1 MRNTQETEVDTQE
14 QIREYITRARK
25 AQRIADTY
33 SQERVGELVT
43 AMAWVI
49 IRNAEEIAQI
59 TQEETGLG
67 RLDHKI
73 IKLQKKVRG
82 CLRDLK
88 HEKTVGIVE
97 VNPQTGI
104 TKMAKPVGVVGAIT
118 PVTNPEATPI
128 IKAMFAIKGG
138 NSVIVAPHPRG
149 KKCAFKICEY
159 MRQTLEKLGAPADLI
174 QCIPEPTVELSK
186 ELMRQCD
193 LIAAT
198 GGGAMVHSAYSSG
211 KPAYGVGVGN
221 ACVIVDETADIKDA
235 AHKIMLGKTFDWATS
250 CSAENSIIVEES
262 IYEKV
267 LGALQA
273 EGGYLASVEEKNAL
287 QKTMWTAPKVL
298 NRAIIAQP
306 AIKIAEI
313 AGFTIPEDRT
323 FLMVEERGVG
333 EDYPFSGEKLSV
345 VLTVYKYKGFD
356 NAIALVNKLTGYMGL
371 GHSCGIHSFDDERI
385 DRLALQT
392 KTGRVIVRQ
401 PQSYA
406 NSGDWCN
413 GMPFSLSIG
422 CGTWGNNASSENT
435 QMKHF
440 LNVTLVARPIEPVI
454 PTDEEL
460 FGDYWAKHGK

>member
-1 MRNTQETEVDTQE
+1 MGDKQETEVGVQE
-14 QIREYITRARK
+14 LVREYMTRARK
-25 AQRIADTY
+25 AQRIAETY
-33 SQERVGELVT
+33 SQEKVDELVA

-49 IRNAEEIAQI
+49 IKNAEEIGQF
-59 TQEETGLG
+59 TQEETRLG

-97 VNPQTGI
+97 VNPKNGI
-104 TKMAKPVGVVGAIT
+104 TKIAKPVGVVGAIT
-118 PVTNPEATPI
+118 PVTNPEATPT

-138 NSVIVAPHPRG
+138 NAVIIAPHPRG
-149 KKCAFKICEY
+149 KKCAYKISEY
-159 MRQTLEKLGAPADLI
+159 MRQAIEKLGAPADLI
-174 QCIPEPTVELSK
+174 QCIAEPTVELSK

-198 GGGAMVHSAYSSG
+198 GGGAMVHSAYTSG
-211 KPAYGVGVGN
+211 TPAYGVGVGN
-221 ACVIVDETADIKDA
+221 AAIIVDETADIKDA

-262 IYEKV
+262 IYDKLLE
-267 LGALQA
+267 ALRS
-273 EGGYLASVEEKNAL
+273 EGGYLTSKEEKQAL
-287 QKTMWTAPKVL
+287 QKTMWAAPKVI
-298 NRAIIAQP
+298 NREIVAQP
-306 AIKIAEI
+306 ATKIAEI

-323 FLMVEERGVG
+323 FLMVEEQGVG
-333 EDYPFSGEKLSV
+333 KDYPFSGEKLSV
-345 VLTVYKYKGFD
+345 VLTVYKYKGFE
-356 NAIALVNKLTGYMGL
+356 NAVALVNKLTGYMGL
-371 GHSCGIHSFDDERI
+371 GHSCGIHSFNDERI
-385 DRLALQT
+385 DQLALQT

-401 PQSYA
+401 SQSYA

-422 CGTWGNNASSENT
+422 CGTWGGNASSENT

-460 FGDYWAKHGK
+460 FGDYWAKYGK

>member
-33 SQERVGELVT
+33 SQERVDELVT

>member
-1 MRNTQETEVDTQE
+1 MKNMQETTVNEQE
-14 QIREYITRARK
+14 LIKEYMIRARK
-25 AQRIADTY
+25 AQRIAETY
-33 SQERVGELVT
+33 SQERVDELVT

-59 TQEETGLG
+59 TQGETGLG

-88 HEKTVGIVE
+88 REKTRGILE

-138 NSVIVAPHPRG
+138 NAVIVAPHPRG

-323 FLMVEERGVG
+323 FLMVEEREVG

>member
-1 MRNTQETEVDTQE
+1 MKNMQETTVNEQE
-14 QIREYITRARK
+14 LIKEYMIRARK
-25 AQRIADTY
+25 AQRIAETY
-33 SQERVGELVT
+33 SQERVDELVT

-59 TQEETGLG
+59 TQGETGLG

-88 HEKTVGIVE
+88 REKTRGILE

-138 NSVIVAPHPRG
+138 NAVIVAPHPRG

-323 FLMVEERGVG
+323 FLMVEEREVG

-371 GHSCGIHSFDDERI
+371 GHSCGIHSFDDKRI

>member
-1 MRNTQETEVDTQE
+1 MKNMQETTVNEQE
-14 QIREYITRARK
+14 LIKEYMTRARK
-25 AQRIADTY
+25 TQRIAETY
-33 SQERVGELVT
+33 SQERVDELVT

-88 HEKTVGIVE
+88 REKTRGILE

-118 PVTNPEATPI
+118 PVTNPEATPV

-138 NSVIVAPHPRG
+138 NAVIVAPHPRG

-262 IYEKV
+262 VYDKV

-287 QKTMWTAPKVL
+287 QKTMWTAPKML

-306 AIKIAEI
+306 ATKIAEI